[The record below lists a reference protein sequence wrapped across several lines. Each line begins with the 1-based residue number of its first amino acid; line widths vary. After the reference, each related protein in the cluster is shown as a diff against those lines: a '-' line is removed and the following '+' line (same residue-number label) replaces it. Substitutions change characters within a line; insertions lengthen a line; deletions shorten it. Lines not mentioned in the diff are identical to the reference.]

1 VILPAEHAGPE
12 FAGRRF
18 SMNDDRSTADLD
30 QEATDE
36 PTDGG
41 KMDEYDDA
49 VLAADDTG
57 MLAGER
63 MITIAE
69 IEEGEK
75 GGV

>member
-1 VILPAEHAGPE
+1 
-12 FAGRRF
+12 
-18 SMNDDRSTADLD
+18 MNDDRSAADLD
-30 QEATDE
+30 QETTDA

-41 KMDEYDDA
+41 PMDEYDDA

-69 IEEGEK
+69 IEEGEA
-75 GGV
+75 GGRP